1 MTKRTSEELE
11 HIENMKQ
18 AILSADKIA
27 VLTGAGISTESGVP
41 DFASL
46 PDALDNATQDYVDT
60 LIDIVNEYG
69 IQRDEQEHDMRILN
83 EIREEAFDLLELPDI
98 Y

>member
-1 MTKRTSEELE
+1 MGSSQFAEGYPTDRQIEL
-11 HIENMKQ
+11 Q
-18 AILSADKIA
+18 
-27 VLTGAGISTESGVP
+27 
-41 DFASL
+41 
-46 PDALDNATQDYVDT
+46 DALDNATQDYVDT